1 MKRNLLLALSLG
13 LVAQA
18 WAVIPR
24 SASAPEK
31 LIDSPVGLMAPVWSP
46 DGSKIAVTTDHFTG
60 IYVANADGSGL
71 KQVSKAAKAGYR
83 MAWDGASVAAEAKD
97 DNATSLYAI
106 MVAKP
111 DKACSLISALNDF
124 QGKMVINPALSP
136 DGSKIAFQI
145 VSQGMWVINT
155 DGTGLKSLG
164 AGSHPSW
171 LPDGSGVVYTQVNDN
186 GHEFTASKV
195 LAIDVQSLRQVTL
208 TSISGVIPMT
218 PAVSPDGKRLAFE
231 NAADASIYTINLNY

>member
-46 DGSKIAVTTDHFTG
+46 DGKQIAVTTDHFTG
-60 IYVANADGSGL
+60 IYVANADGSSL
-71 KQVSKAAKAGYR
+71 KQVSKAPKAGYR
-83 MAWDGASVAAEAKD
+83 MMWNGASVAAEAKD
-97 DNATSLYAI
+97 PSGTTLYAI
-106 MVAKP
+106 MVSKP
-111 DKACSLISALNDF
+111 DKATELIAALNDY

-155 DGTGLKSLG
+155 DGSGLKSLG

-171 LPDGSGVVYTQVNDN
+171 LPDGTGVVYTQVSDN

-195 LAIDVQSLRQVTL
+195 LAIDVVSMRQVTL
-208 TSISGVIPMT
+208 SNIPGIIPMT
-218 PAVSPDGKRLAFE
+218 PAVSPDGKRVAFE
-231 NAADASIYTINLNY
+231 NAADASIYT